1 MEAVELNPI
10 PEDQRYIV
18 FPIEDPDTGRIDECG
33 WEWMDRGRDDPMWN
47 DYTPGWEPL
56 ICELVPV
63 AEIDRLRAIEAELDQ
78 TQDDLVYAL
87 HTRNLVLERAAA
99 EVLPGP
105 DGQDDIDR
113 RALIERWV
121 NEAHDEAG
129 MTPRPL
135 PSVDMLRQLG
145 PNVGEVIRELDR
157 LRAGRIGI
165 MRMIET
171 LADIDDEE
179 EAFWSAIDALVQWH
193 LDGGAQ

>member
-63 AEIDRLRAIEAELDQ
+63 AEIDRLRAIEAERGARRSGHD
-78 TQDDLVYAL
+78 
-87 HTRNLVLERAAA
+87 A
-99 EVLPGP
+99 E
-105 DGQDDIDR
+105 
-113 RALIERWV
+113 A
-121 NEAHDEAG
+121 
-129 MTPRPL
+129 L